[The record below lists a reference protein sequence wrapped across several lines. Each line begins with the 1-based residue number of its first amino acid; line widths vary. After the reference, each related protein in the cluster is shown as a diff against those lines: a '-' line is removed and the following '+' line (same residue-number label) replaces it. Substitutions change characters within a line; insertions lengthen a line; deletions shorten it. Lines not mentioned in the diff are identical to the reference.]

1 MVARLE
7 ARATRHYFDS
17 AFQSQ
22 AVKVLPNEYYVTDED
37 IMISTVLGSCV
48 AACIHDPVTGVG
60 GMNHFM
66 LPEGDMQSPASATM
80 RYGAF
85 AMEVLINELLKAG
98 AVRDR
103 LEAKVFGGGAVL
115 SAMQQMNIGER
126 NGQFVLNYLRTEGI
140 PVKAQDLG
148 DVHARRINYFPRDGR
163 VMVRKMAPHH
173 QRAEEIIAKREQAA
187 AESVQAKTHSPR
199 RARAWSVSIVP
210 PRVPAWNGSTPAS
223 PAAASRKPPAA
234 EAAPPQPAP
243 PGRPK
248 LARYWLGDT
257 PSRRWNTSRRWRA
270 SRKPQ

>member
-1 MVARLE
+1 
-7 ARATRHYFDS
+7 
-17 AFQSQ
+17 
-22 AVKVLPNEYYVTDED
+22 
-37 IMISTVLGSCV
+37 
-48 AACIHDPVTGVG
+48 
-60 GMNHFM
+60 MNHFM

-126 NGQFVLNYLRTEGI
+126 NGEFVLNYLKTEGI

-187 AESVQAKTHSPR
+187 AQSVQAKTQS
-199 RARAWSVSIVP
+199 P
-210 PRVPAWNGSTPAS
+210 PRVERFTRPGVERFDKPARPGVERFDRPAR
-223 PAAASRKPPAA
+223 PGVERFDTALSR
-234 EAAPPQPAP
+234 
-243 PGRPK
+243 
-248 LARYWLGDT
+248 L
-257 PSRRWNTSRRWRA
+257 
-270 SRKPQ
+270 RKSETTAT